1 MSGELTLEKTN
12 WMGTLLAVL
21 LACAATAVLMLLFL
35 PHLGLTGFA
44 RGAVAALGAYVIFRL
59 LYPMTAGMVP
69 GGREETT
76 WMVTADKLVLGQT
89 EIPLDTIKTVHCWP
103 NRDALGQKGSGWTV
117 NIETTGKNALL
128 RSCTKE
134 QEAKQSARQLR
145 ALVTAL
151 GYGSAWAEEEE

>member
-21 LACAATAVLMLLFL
+21 LACAATVVLMLLFL

-59 LYPMTAGMVP
+59 LYPMTAGMFP

>member
-21 LACAATAVLMLLFL
+21 LACAVTVVLMLLFL

-44 RGAVAALGAYVIFRL
+44 RGAVAALGAFVIFRL
-59 LYPMTAGMVP
+59 LYPMTAGMFP

-103 NRDALGQKGSGWTV
+103 NRDALGQKGRGWTV
-117 NIETTGKNALL
+117 NIETTGKNTLL

>member
-21 LACAATAVLMLLFL
+21 LACAVTVVLMLLFL
-35 PHLGLTGFA
+35 PRLGLTGFS

-59 LYPMTAGMVP
+59 LYPMTASLFP
-69 GGREETT
+69 GNKEETT
-76 WMVTADKLVLGQT
+76 WTVTADKLVLGQR
-89 EIPLDTIKTVHCWP
+89 EIPLDTIKMVHCWP
-103 NRDALGQKGSGWTV
+103 NRDALGQQGSGWTV
-117 NIETTGKNALL
+117 NIETTGKNQLL

-134 QEAKQSARQLR
+134 QDAKESARQLR
-145 ALVTAL
+145 ALVIAL

>member
-21 LACAATAVLMLLFL
+21 LACAATVVLMLLFL

-59 LYPMTAGMVP
+59 LYPMTAGMFP

-76 WMVTADKLVLGQT
+76 WMVTADKLLLGQT

-103 NRDALGQKGSGWTV
+103 NRDALGQKGNGWTV

-145 ALVTAL
+145 ALVVAL